1 MSLATRCTACG
12 TIFRV
17 VQDQLRVSDGWVRC
31 GRCAEVF
38 DAREQ
43 LFDMDRE
50 PPPAW
55 PAHGAPSAPAEA
67 TVMERE
73 PVEMMAPAPH
83 PEPAIEEG
91 IESWD
96 EEPEAPP
103 PAAPPPAA
111 PPPEPPVHQIEPHFD
126 EPEYAPAPIA
136 HERVDPAF
144 GEIDEQ
150 PDVVLTPRLAELAA
164 DPADAPS
171 PATTVEKKAG
181 KAEKKETAATP
192 EFVRRAQAQQR
203 WQSPGVRVAL
213 GLGCVL
219 LFAFLAAQF
228 VWQFRDALA
237 AQYPAAA
244 PTLRAA
250 CESLGCKIQPWR
262 HIEAISV
269 EQSALSQAGSSGN
282 NYKLAL
288 TLRNKSA
295 HELALPWVDLSLTD
309 SSGQLV
315 SRRMLSPADF
325 NLKTD
330 RLGPN
335 AEQPL
340 QLVFSSG
347 AQRVTGYTVEIF
359 HP

>member
-50 PPPAW
+50 PPPVW
-55 PAHGAPSAPAEA
+55 PAPGTAAIEQPAEA
-67 TVMERE
+67 GQPAHTAGNTVPDDEL
-73 PVEMMAPAPH
+73 VV
-83 PEPAIEEG
+83 PEQPP
-91 IESWD
+91 ESDAWVA
-96 EEPEAPP
+96 EPEAPQP
-103 PAAPPPAA
+103 IEAAQEE
-111 PPPEPPVHQIEPHFD
+111 PEPDIVEYIEPHFD
-126 EPEYAPAPIA
+126 EAPTTSPTQRSEPPSI
-136 HERVDPAF
+136 ELDPP
-144 GEIDEQ
+144 
-150 PDVVLTPRLAELAA
+150 PDVVLAPRLAEMAA

-171 PATTVEKKAG
+171 PAVTEKA
-181 KAEKKETAATP
+181 TTP

-203 WQSPGVRVAL
+203 WQRPGVRVAL
-213 GLGCVL
+213 GLGCAL
-219 LFAFLAAQF
+219 LFGMLAAQF
-228 VWQFRDALA
+228 TWQFRDALA

-269 EQSALSQAGSSGN
+269 EQSALSQAGSGN
-282 NYKLAL
+282 HYKLAL

-295 HELALPWVDLSLTD
+295 QELALPWVDLSLTD
-309 SSGQLV
+309 ASGQLV
-315 SRRMLSPADF
+315 ARRMLSPADF

-330 RLGPN
+330 RVAAH
-335 AEQPL
+335 AEHPL
-340 QLVFSSG
+340 QLVFGSG
-347 AQRVTGYTVEIF
+347 DRRITGYTVEIF

>member
-50 PPPAW
+50 PPPVW
-55 PAHGAPSAPAEA
+55 PAPGLPNASSAIEPQHMADATAPID
-67 TVMERE
+67 RE
-73 PVEMMAPAPH
+73 PEPEPEEVIVVESEPASEPGYEPAYAPVPPPPDQPAPQ
-83 PEPAIEEG
+83 
-91 IESWD
+91 
-96 EEPEAPP
+96 P
-103 PAAPPPAA
+103 PATP
-111 PPPEPPVHQIEPHFD
+111 IEPHFD
-126 EPEYAPAPIA
+126 ELLVAQDS
-136 HERVDPAF
+136 HERIAPPSIELDP
-144 GEIDEQ
+144 Q
-150 PDVVLTPRLAELAA
+150 PDVVLAPRLAELAA

-171 PATTVEKKAG
+171 PAIVEKV
-181 KAEKKETAATP
+181 ATP

-203 WQSPGVRVAL
+203 WQRPGVRLAL
-213 GLGCVL
+213 GLACGL
-219 LFAFLAAQF
+219 LLGLLAGQFA
-228 VWQFRDALA
+228 WQFRDALA
-237 AQYPAAA
+237 AQYPGAA
-244 PTLRAA
+244 PTLNAA
-250 CESLGCKIQPWR
+250 CEALGCKIQPWR

-269 EQSALSQAGSSGN
+269 EQTALSQAGSGN
-282 NYKLAL
+282 HYKLAL
-288 TLRNKSA
+288 TLRNKSV

-309 SSGQLV
+309 ASGQLV
-315 SRRMLSPADF
+315 ARRMLSPADF

-330 RLGPN
+330 RLSPH

-340 QLVFSSG
+340 QLVFGSG
-347 AQRVTGYTVEIF
+347 SQRVTGYTVEIF

>member
-55 PAHGAPSAPAEA
+55 PAQGAPMAPAEA
-67 TVMERE
+67 MVEE
-73 PVEMMAPAPH
+73 QAPVQMMAPAPH
-83 PEPAIEEG
+83 HAEPAIEEG

-96 EEPEAPP
+96 EAPEAPP
-103 PAAPPPAA
+103 PAAPPP
-111 PPPEPPVHQIEPHFD
+111 EPSSHQIEPHFD
-126 EPEYAPAPIA
+126 EPEEAMPSAVS

-144 GEIDEQ
+144 IEIEDHQ
-150 PDVVLTPRLAELAA
+150 PDVVLTSKLAELAA

-171 PATTVEKKAG
+171 PAAVEKKA
-181 KAEKKETAATP
+181 EQSATP

-203 WQSPGVRVAL
+203 WQRPGVRLAL
-213 GLGCVL
+213 GFGCVL
-219 LFAFLAAQF
+219 AFALLAAQF
-228 VWQFRDALA
+228 AWQFRDSLA

-244 PTLRAA
+244 PSLRAA
-250 CESLGCKIQPWR
+250 CEALGCKIQPWR

-269 EQSALSQAGSSGN
+269 EQSALSQAGSGN

-288 TLRNKSA
+288 TLRNKSSY
-295 HELALPWVDLSLTD
+295 ELALPWVDLSLTD
-309 SSGQLV
+309 ASGQLV
-315 SRRMLSPADF
+315 ARRMLSPADF

-340 QLVFSSG
+340 QLVFGSG

-359 HP
+359 NP

>member
-55 PAHGAPSAPAEA
+55 PAQGAAAVPEEA
-67 TVMERE
+67 VAIE
-73 PVEMMAPAPH
+73 
-83 PEPAIEEG
+83 PEPFDMTAQAPEPKPVPEPGIEEG
-91 IESWD
+91 IESWE
-96 EEPEAPP
+96 EEPEAL
-103 PAAPPPAA
+103 PPAA
-111 PPPEPPVHQIEPHFD
+111 PPPEPPAHQIDPHFD
-126 EPEYAPAPIA
+126 EPGDALPSAA
-136 HERVDPAF
+136 SHERVDPGFSAV
-144 GEIDEQ
+144 DDQ

-171 PATTVEKKAG
+171 PASTADKG
-181 KAEKKETAATP
+181 AEKKAATP

-203 WQSPGVRVAL
+203 WQRPGVRVAL
-213 GLGCVL
+213 GLACVL
-219 LFAFLAAQF
+219 LLALLSAQF
-228 VWQFRDALA
+228 AWQFRDALA

-244 PTLRAA
+244 PSLRAA
-250 CESLGCKIQPWR
+250 CETLGCQIQPWR

-269 EQSALSQAGSSGN
+269 EQTALSQAGSGN
-282 NYKLAL
+282 NYKLSL
-288 TLRNKSA
+288 TLRNKSS

-309 SSGQLV
+309 ASGQLV
-315 SRRMLSPADF
+315 ARRMLSPADF

-330 RLGPN
+330 RLGAN

-340 QLVFSSG
+340 QLVFGSG
-347 AQRVTGYTVEIF
+347 TQRVTGYTVEIF

>member
-43 LFDMDRE
+43 LFDMERE
-50 PPPAW
+50 PPPVW
-55 PAHGAPSAPAEA
+55 PAPGTTSAPAEA
-67 TVMERE
+67 QVMEATPVDLAPPPEPEFEPE
-73 PVEMMAPAPH
+73 PVVEEQ
-83 PEPAIEEG
+83 PEA
-91 IESWD
+91 WTA
-96 EEPEAPP
+96 EPEAPP
-103 PAAPPPAA
+103 PTAPHAEA
-111 PPPEPPVHQIEPHFD
+111 GAHIEPHFD
-126 EPEYAPAPIA
+126 EPPATDDVGRI
-136 HERVDPAF
+136 ELTSIELDP
-144 GEIDEQ
+144 Q
-150 PDVVLTPRLAELAA
+150 PDVVLTPRLAEMAA

-171 PATTVEKKAG
+171 PSV
-181 KAEKKETAATP
+181 AEKTPTP

-203 WQSPGVRVAL
+203 WQRPAVRVAL
-213 GLGCVL
+213 GLACLL
-219 LFAFLAAQF
+219 LFGLLAAQF
-228 VWQFRDALA
+228 AWQFRDALA

-244 PTLRAA
+244 PSLRAA

-262 HIEAISV
+262 HIDAISV
-269 EQSALSQAGSSGN
+269 EQSALSQAGSGN
-282 NYKLAL
+282 HYKLAL

-295 HELALPWVDLSLTD
+295 HDVALPWVDLSLTD
-309 SSGQLV
+309 ASGQLV
-315 SRRMLSPADF
+315 ARRMLAPADF

-330 RLGPN
+330 RLAAH

-340 QLVFSSG
+340 QLVFGSG
-347 AQRVTGYTVEIF
+347 MQRVTGYTVEVF

>member
-50 PPPAW
+50 PPPVW
-55 PAHGAPSAPAEA
+55 PAPGLPSASSLAEPQA
-67 TVMERE
+67 MASEAAAIEAE
-73 PVEMMAPAPH
+73 PEVIVVAPAPAY
-83 PEPAIEEG
+83 EPAYQPEH
-91 IESWD
+91 
-96 EEPEAPP
+96 EPEFAPAVP
-103 PAAPPPAA
+103 APAAPPPDQPAA
-111 PPPEPPVHQIEPHFD
+111 SPPAAHIEPHFD
-126 EPEYAPAPIA
+126 EPLVAQEPHEPI
-136 HERVDPAF
+136 EPPSIELDP
-144 GEIDEQ
+144 Q
-150 PDVVLTPRLAELAA
+150 PDVVLAPRLAELAA

-171 PATTVEKKAG
+171 PAV
-181 KAEKKETAATP
+181 AEKTATP

-203 WQSPGVRVAL
+203 WQRPGVRVAL
-213 GLGCVL
+213 GLACGL
-219 LFAFLAAQF
+219 LLGLLAGQFA
-228 VWQFRDALA
+228 WQFRDALA
-237 AQYPAAA
+237 AQYPEAA
-244 PTLRAA
+244 PTLNAA
-250 CESLGCKIQPWR
+250 CEALGCKVQPWR

-269 EQSALSQAGSSGN
+269 EQTALSQAGSGN
-282 NYKLAL
+282 HYKLAL
-288 TLRNKSA
+288 TLRNKSV

-309 SSGQLV
+309 ASGQLV
-315 SRRMLSPADF
+315 ARRMLSPADF

-330 RLGPN
+330 RLSPH

-340 QLVFSSG
+340 QLVFGSG
-347 AQRVTGYTVEIF
+347 SQRVAGYTVEIF